1 MMRAP
6 RLALALL
13 LLAPA
18 ALAGGLLRSGPQV
31 GERPLPFTS
40 NIVSGPHRGK
50 QFCYVCELKDEP
62 AVLVFARRTDENTA
76 RLMRSLRDAV
86 REHQAKK
93 LFAWFVF
100 LGPEDTVAEAAL
112 EKQAYEFARRNGTTT
127 MPVSALGEP
136 LGPPGYLISPEAD
149 VTVLL
154 FRSGKVR
161 ANRAYRQKDWN
172 SRAVDQVLKEI
183 PALVEAPPAPG

>member
-1 MMRAP
+1 MSFRRPA
-6 RLALALL
+6 ALV
-13 LLAPA
+13 LLAAGLGTA
-18 ALAGGLLRSGPQV
+18 ALAGGLLRSGPQP

-40 NIVSGPHRGK
+40 NMVSGPQRGK

-62 AVLVFARRTDENTA
+62 AVLVFARRTDDTTG

-86 REHQAKK
+86 REHREQK

-100 LGPEDTVAEAAL
+100 LGPQDSAGQLAL
-112 EKQAYEFARRNGTTT
+112 ERQAYEFARGNGATAL
-127 MPVSALGEP
+127 PVSALGEP
-136 LGPPGYLISPEAD
+136 LGPPGYVIAPDAD

-161 ANRAYRQKDWN
+161 VNRAYRQRDWN
-172 SRAVDQVLKEI
+172 NKAVDQILKDL
-183 PALVEAPPAPG
+183 PALLAAR